1 MVELVRLVATATQAA
16 ADAATAA
23 AQANSHGGSA
33 ERKKE
38 LYRLIPKPSVFA
50 PENIAL
56 VWNCSFL
63 CPSDLY
69 LCLALGILAFGLA
82 LGLSLHSVY
91 LHRHNTSGVSRSL
104 KWENCGTGFSPLRS
118 CSVAGPDHLSN
129 RAIATALIE

>member
-63 CPSDLY
+63 CLLIFTFVLP
-69 LCLALGILAFGLA
+69 LASLPLGLA

-91 LHRHNTSGVSRSL
+91 LHRALTPA
-104 KWENCGTGFSPLRS
+104 ESP
-118 CSVAGPDHLSN
+118 VA
-129 RAIATALIE
+129 